1 MPSHSNG
8 DNMARYTDQQTFTYS
23 PKREDLIL
31 LTNAN
36 GGSLTIE
43 AWTGAEWVTTDTV
56 STTGAQQ
63 IAVKGLKVRFTPSGG
78 MVYKIAEGH

>member
-31 LTNAN
+31 LTDAN
-36 GGSLTIE
+36 GGNLTIE
-43 AWTGAEWVTTDTV
+43 
-56 STTGAQQ
+56 
-63 IAVKGLKVRFTPSGG
+63 GLDYQFLGNKFENNSLI
-78 MVYKIAEGH
+78 K